1 MSNITGGELSLSLTN
16 CEVAHSIDN
25 YLSTTLSHGCE
36 PISIQLVKGPKV
48 SSERLDILANECR
61 IESSGVGAKKGIPRM
76 KRTLNTYETLL
87 GSSYV
92 CFIGFLVLGV
102 LTFIL
107 WHVYLVTGW
116 QSLGLIAYLSGILD
130 IALLLW
136 LMVLLTLRS
145 HASATSEKVLKALIY
160 TLERDTDP
168 RVRSKAAV
176 GLVQLDKELSFG
188 NHVHHELDDILIRAM
203 QKDSDSGVRSKATV
217 GLAELELELEQPNY
231 HHIHDKLDNMI
242 FNERQ

>member
-1 MSNITGGELSLSLTN
+1 MSAEATRQ
-16 CEVAHSIDN
+16 VW
-25 YLSTTLSHGCE
+25 
-36 PISIQLVKGPKV
+36 VF
-48 SSERLDILANECR
+48 
-61 IESSGVGAKKGIPRM
+61 KKGIPRM
-76 KRTLNTYETLL
+76 KMTLNTYGTLL
-87 GSSYV
+87 RSSYV
-92 CFIGFLVLGV
+92 CCISLLVLGM

-107 WHVYLVTGW
+107 WQVYLVTGW

-130 IALLLW
+130 TALVLW

-188 NHVHHELDDILIRAM
+188 HHEHRKLDDILIHAL
-203 QKDSDSGVRSKATV
+203 QQDDDPGVRSKVAV
-217 GLAELELELEQPNY
+217 GLAELELEQEEPNY
-231 HHIHDKLDNMI
+231 HHIHHKLDNML
-242 FNERQ
+242 FVERQ